1 MQASTTTQRR
11 KGAEKC
17 LFCPLLI
24 IFILLVMGVVTRC
37 AATAEP
43 TRVRSTMVEALG
55 RGADLAYAHPM
66 TPLDFQFPAD
76 HGAHEQ
82 YQTEWWYYTGN
93 LADEDGVPYG
103 YQLTFFRSA
112 LTPEAPQ
119 RVSDLAAS
127 QVYMAHFALTDG
139 KARRHHSFDR
149 YSRGGGGLAGTV
161 TEPRFEVWLEDWEVV
176 QVEPGLYRLRA
187 ETAESEGVAIELE
200 LRETQPPVLHGDRGL
215 SQKGPEVGN
224 ANYYYSLVR
233 METDGVI
240 NIGDR
245 AVAVDGLSWMD
256 HEFGTSGLTGDARGW
271 DWFSVQLDNGAILM
285 FGEFHDGRGK
295 KRTVYD
301 GTLVTPDGRQFS
313 LGFGDFEL
321 QALGEWTGPN
331 TGITYPAG
339 WEVGIPEHGIS
350 LNIQPLIPDQE
361 LDVNFVYYEGAT
373 EINGMMDG
381 APVQGRGFV
390 ELTGYGNREMEE
402 FQR

>member
-1 MQASTTTQRR
+1 M
-11 KGAEKC
+11 GA
-17 LFCPLLI
+17 
-24 IFILLVMGVVTRC
+24 VTGC

-43 TRVRSTMVEALG
+43 ERVRSTVVEALG
-55 RGADLAYAHPM
+55 RGGDLAYARPT

-93 LADEDGVPYG
+93 LADEDGVPYA

-112 LTPEAPQ
+112 LTPEAIE
-119 RVSDLAAS
+119 RDSDLATN
-127 QVYMAHFALTDG
+127 QVYMAHFAVTDG
-139 KARRHHSFDR
+139 QAKEHYSFDR
-149 YSRGGGGLAGTV
+149 YSRGDGGLAGTV
-161 TEPRFEVWLEDWEVV
+161 TDPRFEVWLEGWEVV
-176 QVEPGLYRLRA
+176 QVEPGLHRLRA
-187 ETAESEGVAIELE
+187 RTDGGDGNGESITLDLE
-200 LRETQPPVLHGDRGL
+200 LRETQPPVLHGDQGL
-215 SQKGPEVGN
+215 SQKGPEAGN

-245 AVAVDGLSWMD
+245 TVAVHGLSWMD

-285 FGEFHDGRGK
+285 FGEFHDGAGG

-301 GTLVTPDGRQFS
+301 GTLVTSDGRQFS
-313 LGFGDFEL
+313 LGSGDFEL
-321 QALGEWTGPN
+321 QSLDEWTSPN

-339 WEVGIPEHGIS
+339 WEVRIPEHEIM
-350 LNIQPLIPDQE
+350 LTIQPLIPDQE
-361 LDVNFVYYEGAT
+361 LDVTFVYYEGAT
-373 EINGMMDG
+373 EINGVMDG